1 MRINIK
7 EVNNIQEL
15 KNIIKNNKAIP
26 KDFQVAVIIYAF
38 DKDNKI
44 IFQRRGMGCRDER
57 LKLETIGGRVKEEDL
72 DFRIALKREIVE
84 EVGENA
90 KINVEEFITATF
102 ATTFDNRYNREQSW
116 IYLVYKGKLESGELE
131 IAEPDKCI
139 RYERYKIGEVDE
151 TELSNGAKEIYGIVS
166 EKYSNYAL

>member
-1 MRINIK
+1 MRLNIK
-7 EVNNIQEL
+7 EVNNINEL
-15 KNIIKNNKAIP
+15 KKALENNTYIP
-26 KDFQVAVIIYAF
+26 NDFQVAVIIYAF
-38 DKDNKI
+38 DKANRI

-72 DFRIALKREIVE
+72 NFRTALKREIVE

-90 KINVEEFITATF
+90 VINIEEFITATF
-102 ATTFDNRYNREQSW
+102 ATTFDNRYNRTQSW

-139 RYERYKIGEVDE
+139 GYERYKIGEVDE

-166 EKYSNYAL
+166 EKYSKYAL

>member
-1 MRINIK
+1 MRLNIK
-7 EVNNIQEL
+7 EVNNINEL
-15 KNIIKNNKAIP
+15 KKALENNTYIP
-26 KDFQVAVIIYAF
+26 NDFQVAVIVYAF

-44 IFQRRGMGCRDER
+44 VFQRRGMGCRDER

-72 DFRIALKREIVE
+72 DFRTALKREIVE

-90 KINVEEFITATF
+90 KINIEEFITATF

-116 IYLVYKGKLESGELE
+116 VYMVYKGVLESGELK

-139 RYERYKIGEVDE
+139 GYERYKMGEVDE
-151 TELSNGAKEIYGIVS
+151 TELSRGAKEIYHIVC
-166 EKYSNYAL
+166 EKYIKYA

>member
-1 MRINIK
+1 MKLNIK

-15 KNIIKNNKAIP
+15 KDIIKSHKDVP
-26 KDFQVAVIIYAF
+26 QDFQVAVIVYAF

-57 LKLETIGGRVKEEDL
+57 LKLETIGGRVKEDDL
-72 DFRIALKREIVE
+72 DFRTALKREIVE

-90 KINVEEFITATF
+90 KINIEEFITATF
-102 ATTFDNRYNREQSW
+102 ATTFDNRYNKEQSW
-116 IYLVYKGKLESGELE
+116 IYLVYKGKLEAGELE

-139 RYERYKIGEVDE
+139 GYERYKMGEVDE
-151 TELSNGAKEIYGIVS
+151 TELSRGAKETYHIVC
-166 EKYSNYAL
+166 EKYIKYA

>member
-1 MRINIK
+1 MRLNIK

-15 KNIIKNNKAIP
+15 KDIINSYKDLP
-26 KDFQVAVIIYAF
+26 QDFQVAVIIYAF

-72 DFRIALKREIVE
+72 NFRTALKREIVE

-90 KINVEEFITATF
+90 VINIEEFITATF

-139 RYERYKIGEVDE
+139 GYERYKIGEVDE

-166 EKYSNYAL
+166 EKYSKYAL